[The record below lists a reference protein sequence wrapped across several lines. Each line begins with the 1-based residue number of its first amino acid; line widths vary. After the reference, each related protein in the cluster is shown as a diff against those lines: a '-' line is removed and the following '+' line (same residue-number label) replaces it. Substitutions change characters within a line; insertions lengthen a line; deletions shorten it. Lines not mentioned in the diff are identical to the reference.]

1 MTAVSLLSSDTV
13 FLQPYREEEKRKAGQ
28 AHRRFASREGDLLTL
43 INIYEA
49 WIKVIDI
56 HTIVYC
62 IALNCI
68 VLYCIILCHF
78 LCNYIVPFCMVI
90 YHVILCHLNFISGNV
105 YDTI

>member
-62 IALNCI
+62 IALYCFVLYCIALYCI
-68 VLYCIILCHF
+68 VLYCIVLYC
-78 LCNYIVPFCMVI
+78 IVLYYSLSFSM
-90 YHVILCHLNFISGNV
+90 
-105 YDTI
+105 